1 MTTWNFPRDLSG
13 PEPSLEKLKQL
24 AESVTGPIRSMT
36 LEFARTDSDWSIRAT
51 EVVSGCLEKGE
62 KPPIVLDPLKG

>member
-1 MTTWNFPRDLSG
+1 MATWNFPRDLSG

-24 AESVTGPIRSMT
+24 AESVTGPIRPMT
-36 LEFARTDSDWSIRAT
+36 LEFARTDSDWSSRAT
-51 EVVSGCLEKGE
+51 EVASGCLEKGE